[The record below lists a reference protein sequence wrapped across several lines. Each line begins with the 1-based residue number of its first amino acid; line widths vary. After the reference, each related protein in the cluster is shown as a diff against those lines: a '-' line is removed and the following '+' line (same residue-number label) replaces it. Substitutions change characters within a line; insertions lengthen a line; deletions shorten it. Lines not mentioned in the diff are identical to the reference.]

1 MRYKSQEE
9 SDVKFVH
16 TLVNYYFS
24 NIIPEK
30 VENLP
35 IFSFVDVTFGS
46 LVDAVVVVVV
56 DIVVVVFVVASQ
68 ASAVKF
74 EN

>member
-1 MRYKSQEE
+1 M
-9 SDVKFVH
+9 SDEKFVH

-30 VENLP
+30 VESLP

-46 LVDAVVVVVV
+46 LVDAVVDVVVVVV
-56 DIVVVVFVVASQ
+56 DIVVVDVVVASQ